1 MDKLQNVAQMIDKA
15 KKVIV
20 FTGAGISTESG
31 IQDFRSPG
39 GLWQQWNPD
48 ELTFDKFMSSRAS
61 REHYW
66 GFSRAIWPTM
76 AAAKPNAGHFA
87 IAELYKIGKLDSVV
101 TQNVDGLHQA
111 AGVPDD
117 HVIELH
123 GTIRWVSCLRC
134 GKRWP
139 REEIEARMDRT
150 GEKAPECE
158 CGGYLKQATIAFGQ
172 SLPAD
177 AIDAAQRKSLHCDV
191 FIVAGSSLV
200 VYPAAQMPLIAKQN
214 GAKLVIITLSETPH
228 DSYADEII
236 NQQTGLSLTRIVELV
251 KAGSVGKG

>member
-1 MDKLQNVAQMIDKA
+1 VGKIETLADMFSQAMKA
-15 KKVIV
+15 VV
-20 FTGAGISTESG
+20 FTGAGVSTESG

-39 GLWQQWNPD
+39 GLWEQWNPD

-76 AAAKPNAGHFA
+76 AFAKPNPGHYA
-87 IAELYKIGKLDSVV
+87 LAELYKMGKLEAVI

-111 AGVPDD
+111 AGMPDD
-117 HVIELH
+117 KVLELH
-123 GTIRWVSCLRC
+123 GTLKYVSCMTC

-158 CGGYLKQATIAFGQ
+158 CGGYLKQSTISFGQ
-172 SLPAD
+172 SLPQD
-177 AIDAAQRKSLHCDV
+177 ALEEAEEKSASCDL
-191 FIVAGSSLV
+191 FVACGSSLV
-200 VYPAAQMPLIAKQN
+200 VYPAAQMPIIAKQN
-214 GAKLVIITLSETPH
+214 GAKLVIINLTNTPH
-228 DSYADEII
+228 DPYADLII
-236 NQQTGLSLTRIVELV
+236 NDKTGDTLAKVVERI
-251 KAGSVGKG
+251 KNKG

>member
-1 MDKLQNVAQMIDKA
+1 MSSIESVAEMVVTDNR
-15 KKVIV
+15 VIV

-39 GLWQQWNPD
+39 GLWEQWNPD

-76 AAAKPNAGHFA
+76 RDARPNIGHFA
-87 IAELYKIGKLDSVV
+87 IAELYKTGQLDAVI

-111 AGVPDD
+111 AGVPDEK
-117 HVIELH
+117 VIELH
-123 GTIRWVSCLRC
+123 GTIRWVSCLSC
-134 GKRWP
+134 GKRWR
-139 REEIEARMDRT
+139 REDIEKRMDKT

-172 SLPAD
+172 SLPFMAVNE
-177 AIDAAQRKSLHCDV
+177 AESR
-191 FIVAGSSLV
+191 SS
-200 VYPAAQMPLIAKQN
+200 
-214 GAKLVIITLSETPH
+214 TC
-228 DSYADEII
+228 
-236 NQQTGLSLTRIVELV
+236 
-251 KAGSVGKG
+251 

>member
-1 MDKLQNVAQMIDKA
+1 MDNIETVAEMVANSKRL
-15 KKVIV
+15 IV

-39 GLWQQWNPD
+39 GLWHQWNPD

-76 AAAKPNAGHFA
+76 ATAKPNIGHYA
-87 IAELYKIGKLDSVV
+87 IADLYKMGKLYSVI

-117 HVIELH
+117 KVIELH
-123 GTIRWVSCLRC
+123 GTIRWVSCLSC

-139 REEIEARMDRT
+139 REEIEKMMVDWNRIQVTNNVVFCRYDAHSCKCDNCNYRFKCGLR
-150 GEKAPECE
+150 GE
-158 CGGYLKQATIAFGQ
+158 
-172 SLPAD
+172 
-177 AIDAAQRKSLHCDV
+177 
-191 FIVAGSSLV
+191 
-200 VYPAAQMPLIAKQN
+200 
-214 GAKLVIITLSETPH
+214 
-228 DSYADEII
+228 
-236 NQQTGLSLTRIVELV
+236 
-251 KAGSVGKG
+251 